1 MVRIDASVDHGGS
14 APERTE
20 SSSLRKHHASG
31 SIINP
36 ANRQSTISP
45 LPSPRNLYKNRSGR
59 IQKIRKSQ
67 IESRMTT
74 DASKS
79 EPQNTTI
86 SE

>member
-1 MVRIDASVDHGGS
+1 MLVSTTAGPPLSEPRV
-14 APERTE
+14 
-20 SSSLRKHHASG
+20 LRKHQASS

-36 ANRQSTISP
+36 ANRQSTISS
-45 LPSPRNLYKNRSGR
+45 LPSLRNVYKKRSGR